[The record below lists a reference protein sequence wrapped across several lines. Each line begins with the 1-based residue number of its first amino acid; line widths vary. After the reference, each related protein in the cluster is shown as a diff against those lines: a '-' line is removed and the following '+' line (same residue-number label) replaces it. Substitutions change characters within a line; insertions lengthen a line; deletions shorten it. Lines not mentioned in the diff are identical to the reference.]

1 MVVFILQSTSLNQS
15 NQNVL
20 KSIKRTRT
28 NMTKYQVRSKELIDL
43 VNEIKNRRLIISPYF
58 QRNLVWRQIHK
69 VDFIKTI
76 LLGYPFP
83 QIFIAKG
90 NIDLE
95 TMTTTSC
102 IVDGQQR
109 MSSIFEFIGDKYKV
123 DDLYFSDFSPEVK
136 EKFLK
141 YQIPI
146 IDLDIDNEDPEIIE
160 IFQRLNRTFYALS
173 TVEKLATEYASSEFM
188 LFAKSMCKEID
199 FQDDDLIEFEV
210 LPLQLDPNI
219 PPSFIDWA
227 LQNKSKHFQKLI
239 LEKKIFT
246 SYQLTR
252 QVHLMFTLNVIAT
265 IFSDYFNRNDFTTR
279 YLDEHAESFHEKEDI
294 FIKLENSAKKILDL
308 KLKEKSYWYNKANI
322 FSLTCLFAKNPSI
335 LNIDS
340 KEIKDKLSIFE
351 NDVPE
356 EYRIAAKE
364 GVNNKKE
371 RLIRESYLKALLE

>member
-1 MVVFILQSTSLNQS
+1 
-15 NQNVL
+15 
-20 KSIKRTRT
+20 
-28 NMTKYQVRSKELIDL
+28 MTKYQVRSKELIDL
-43 VNEIKNRRLIISPYF
+43 VNEIKNRRLIMSPYF

-109 MSSIFEFIGDKYKV
+109 MNAIFEFIRDKYKV
-123 DDLYFSDFSPEVK
+123 DDLFFSDFDAKTK
-136 EKFLK
+136 ERFLK

-173 TVEKLATEYASSEFM
+173 TVEKLSTEYASSEFM

-219 PPSFIDWA
+219 PPSFVDWA
-227 LQNKSKHFQKLI
+227 LENKSKHFQKLI

-265 IFSDYFNRNDFTTR
+265 VFSDYFNRNDFATR
-279 YLDEHAESFHEKEDI
+279 YLDEYAETFKDKDI
-294 FIKLENSAKKILDL
+294 VFEKLENSAKKILEL
-308 KLKEKSYWYNKANI
+308 KLKENSYWYNKANI
-322 FSLTCLFAKNPSI
+322 FSLICLFAKNEN
-335 LNIDS
+335 LFQKENE
-340 KEIKDKLSIFE
+340 EIKEKLLGFSE
-351 NDVPE
+351 NIPE

-371 RLIRESYLKALLE
+371 RLIRAKFLNELLK

>member
-1 MVVFILQSTSLNQS
+1 MEGFIRQNISLSINKQS
-15 NQNVL
+15 VL
-20 KSIKRTRT
+20 KNTLKIRK

-43 VNEIKNRRLIISPYF
+43 VNEIKNKRLIMSPYF
-58 QRNLVWRQIHK
+58 QRNLVWRQVHK

-90 NIDLE
+90 NIDLD

-109 MSSIFEFIGDKYKV
+109 MNAIFEFIKDKYQV
-123 DDLYFSDFSPEVK
+123 DGKYFSNLDSSIK
-136 EKFLK
+136 ERFLK

-146 IDLDIDNEDPEIIE
+146 IDLDIDNEDPQIIE

-173 TVEKLATEYASSEFM
+173 TVEKLSTEYASSEFM
-188 LFAKSMCKEID
+188 LFSKSMCKEID
-199 FQDDDLIEFEV
+199 FQDDDLMEFEI

-219 PPSFIDWA
+219 PQSFVDWA
-227 LQNKSKHFQKLI
+227 LENKSKFFQKLI

-252 QVHLMFTLNVIAT
+252 QVHLMFTLNVVST
-265 IFSDYFNRNDFTTR
+265 VFSDYFNRNDFASR
-279 YLDEHAESFHEKEDI
+279 FLDEYAENFSEKDRIFHQ
-294 FIKLENSAKKILDL
+294 LESSAKKILDL
-308 KLKEKSYWYNKANI
+308 KLKESSYWYNKANI
-322 FSLTCLFAKNPSI
+322 FTLICLFAKDESI
-335 LNIDS
+335 LETDS
-340 KEIKDKLSIFE
+340 QTIKDKLLEFNE
-351 NDVPE
+351 NLPE

-371 RLIRESYLKALLE
+371 RLIRAKFLEELLK

>member
-1 MVVFILQSTSLNQS
+1 
-15 NQNVL
+15 
-20 KSIKRTRT
+20 
-28 NMTKYQVRSKELIDL
+28 MTKYQVRSKELIDL
-43 VNEIKNRRLIISPYF
+43 VNEIKNKRLIMSPYF
-58 QRNLVWRQIHK
+58 QRNLVWRQVHK

-109 MSSIFEFIGDKYKV
+109 MNSIFEYIRDKYQV
-123 DDLYFSDFSPEVK
+123 DGKYFSELDSSIK
-136 EKFLK
+136 ERFLK

-146 IDLDIDNEDPEIIE
+146 IDLDIDNDDPRIIE

-173 TVEKLATEYASSEFM
+173 TVEKLSTEYASSEFM
-188 LFAKSMCKEID
+188 LFSKSMCKEID
-199 FQDDDLIEFEV
+199 FQDDDLEEFDI
-210 LPLQLDPNI
+210 LPLQHDPNI
-219 PPSFIDWA
+219 PQSFVDWA
-227 LQNKSKHFQKLI
+227 LVNKSKYYQKLI

-252 QVHLMFTLNVIAT
+252 QVHLMFTINVVST
-265 IFSDYFNRNDFTTR
+265 VFSDYFNRNDFASR
-279 YLDEHAESFHEKEDI
+279 YLDEYAESFAEKDRI
-294 FIKLENSAKKILDL
+294 FNELENSAKKVLDL
-308 KLKEKSYWYNKANI
+308 KLKESSYWYNKANVFTLI
-322 FSLTCLFAKNPSI
+322 CLFAKEPAI
-335 LNIDS
+335 LEIDS
-340 KEIKDKLSIFE
+340 QVIKERLLNF
-351 NDVPE
+351 NDNLPE

-371 RLIRESYLKALLE
+371 RLIRAKYLEELLK

>member
-1 MVVFILQSTSLNQS
+1 
-15 NQNVL
+15 
-20 KSIKRTRT
+20 
-28 NMTKYQVRSKELIDL
+28 MTKYQVRSKELIDL

-109 MSSIFEFIGDKYKV
+109 MNSIFEFIGNKYKV
-123 DDLYFSDFSPEVK
+123 DDSYFSDLDAQTK

-141 YQIPI
+141 YQVPI
-146 IDLDIDNEDPEIIE
+146 IDLDIGNDDPEIIE

-173 TVEKLATEYASSEFM
+173 TVEKLATEYAASEFM
-188 LFAKSMCKEID
+188 LFSKSMCKEID

-219 PPSFIDWA
+219 PPSFIEWA
-227 LQNKSKHFQKLI
+227 LENKSKYFQKLV
-239 LEKKIFT
+239 LEKNIFT

-265 IFSDYFNRNDFTTR
+265 VFSDYFNRNDFSTR
-279 YLDEHAESFHEKEDI
+279 YLNEYAEYFEEKDLVFE
-294 FIKLENSAKKILDL
+294 KLEKSAKKLLEL

-322 FSLTCLFAKNPSI
+322 FSLICLFAKNEI
-335 LNIDS
+335 LLDKDS
-340 KEIKDKLSIFE
+340 KEIKEKLLDFE
-351 NDVPE
+351 ENLPDD
-356 EYRIAAKE
+356 YRIAAKE

-371 RLIRESYLKALLE
+371 RLIREKFLSELLE